1 MGSAG
6 GDEHERL
13 LDEQVS
19 YYRAVAADY
28 LDQGLDLPGGGGV
41 IEALKA
47 FRPTGSV
54 LELACGPGVWT
65 GQLMSGGILRAAAS
79 IAGQTADPR

>member
-1 MGSAG
+1 M
-6 GDEHERL
+6 
-13 LDEQVS
+13 
-19 YYRAVAADY
+19 
-28 LDQGLDLPGGGGV
+28 

-79 IAGQTADPR
+79 IAGQTADPWPLLAPPAPR